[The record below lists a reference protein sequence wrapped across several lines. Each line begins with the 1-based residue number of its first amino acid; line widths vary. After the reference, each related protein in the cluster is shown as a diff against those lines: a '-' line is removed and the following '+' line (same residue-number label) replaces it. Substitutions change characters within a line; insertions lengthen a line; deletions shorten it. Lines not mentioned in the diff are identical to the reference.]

1 MLDYKVFCFS
11 CIVISVDVAMHV
23 GCYMITRK
31 VLLTVQ
37 MRLQLY
43 LNVIVPVDGMIIA
56 VKTTVPR
63 KADGDETPVVGAT

>member
-1 MLDYKVFCFS
+1 
-11 CIVISVDVAMHV
+11 
-23 GCYMITRK
+23 MITRK